1 MQINNSFYLSKLFI
15 FMQTNL
21 IESNLFGCETIFIY
35 QTIYLYAKQFIS
47 FVYKTIDQLINTN
60 EFLELTIN

>member
-1 MQINNSFYLSKLFI
+1 MHFYANQF
-15 FMQTNL
+15 NR
-21 IESNLFGCETIFIY
+21 
-35 QTIYLYAKQFIS
+35 KQFIWVQNNFYIPNNFVCKTIYFICIQNDL